1 MKKET
6 TIMWENVCKKLREL
20 RLPNLKL
27 NSDGEMWFGENIFPL
42 VSCLEVTKNN
52 NSSEEEILGTID
64 YMIDTIGN
72 HATFSDYDS
81 FLCQINRFLIEVQE
95 EDPISYQHY
104 KDSLRAANDSIG
116 KNDEPSQKQGLKKF
130 LIQAKVRKFST
141 ATETC
146 IIEDV
151 TNACSRYQ
159 ELSKDH
165 EVVNMQILQV

>member
-1 MKKET
+1 MY
-6 TIMWENVCKKLREL
+6 WEKC
-20 RLPNLKL
+20 
-27 NSDGEMWFGENIFPL
+27 
-42 VSCLEVTKNN
+42 
-52 NSSEEEILGTID
+52 
-64 YMIDTIGN
+64 
-72 HATFSDYDS
+72 
-81 FLCQINRFLIEVQE
+81 
-95 EDPISYQHY
+95 
-104 KDSLRAANDSIG
+104 
-116 KNDEPSQKQGLKKF
+116 EPSQKPGLKKF